1 MRLYNIE
8 IFAGF
13 SYRGSLQIQDV
24 DYKEDYISLE
34 KNKIKSS
41 QEALYALEGDYI
53 HIWGDDIDTWGIVTA
68 FENKKGKRQITYENF
83 LTVFDADIYCDISLL
98 DTLTIESF
106 LAELIR
112 TNYIENADILQ
123 NIEGLSVEVLTG
135 THGVIDIDKN
145 VCNLLEDVI
154 IPVFSTYQIVVVPS
168 WDIQKKKIILRIE
181 RQQASGKTIEADL
194 PNVLY
199 KNIVVRK
206 TKEKLNKLVV
216 VNEEDPNE
224 KLMVYRSINGEITTE
239 DKDRIIPVVF
249 GTIQA
254 KASGKKT
261 FGEVALEK
269 AQNKLK
275 KAEYENLI
283 ELEIMRDDR
292 LVNPKELKIGQQ
304 VNIISGDVSYVSILT
319 GREISETEVLIF
331 GTVRLD
337 LTKSIRRNTI

>member
-24 DYKEDYISLE
+24 NYKEDYISLE

-41 QEALYALEGDYI
+41 QEALYAQEGDYI
-53 HIWGDDIDTWGIVTA
+53 HISGEDIDSWGIVTA
-68 FENKKGKRQITYENF
+68 FENKKGKRQATYENF
-83 LTVFDADIYCDISLL
+83 LSIFDTDIYCDSTLL
-98 DTLTIESF
+98 DTLTVENFI
-106 LAELIR
+106 AELIR
-112 TNYIENADILQ
+112 ENYIDNSDDLQ

-135 THGVIDIDKN
+135 THGVLDIEKN
-145 VCNLLEDVI
+145 VCNLLEEVI
-154 IPVFSTYQIVVVPS
+154 IPAFSTYQIVVNPL
-168 WDIQKKKIILRIE
+168 WDVQKKKIILRIE
-181 RQQASGKTIEADL
+181 QQQASKRTIEADL

-216 VNEEDPNE
+216 VNEEDPGE
-224 KLMVYRSINGEITTE
+224 KLVVYRSENGEISTV
-239 DKDRIIPVVF
+239 DKERIVPVVF
-249 GTIQA
+249 STIQT
-254 KASGKKT
+254 KASGKKS

-269 AQNKLK
+269 AKNKLK

-283 ELEIMRDDR
+283 ELEIMRNDG
-292 LVNPKELKIGQQ
+292 LVHPKELKIGQM
-304 VNIISGDVSYVSILT
+304 VDIISDGISYSSILT
-319 GREISETEVLIF
+319 GREIDETEVLIF

-337 LTKSIRRNTI
+337 LTKTIRRNTI